1 MRRNMALLSACVVIL
16 LAVLT
21 LKAHAADLP
30 WFSSGGS
37 TVSAGFA
44 LHMAELEA
52 RRFATAVSQ
61 FVSIS

>member
-1 MRRNMALLSACVVIL
+1 MRHNMALIFACVVIL

-30 WFSSGGS
+30 WAGTGGS
-37 TVSAGFA
+37 TVGAGFA

-52 RRFATAVSQ
+52 RRLAAVVGQ
-61 FVSIS
+61 YVSIS